1 MLHILIKWDNVE
13 QNLNFCSQEP
23 INFKKIYPP
32 MDTKRKR
39 PRKPRATSSSVPKVH
54 QYLLY
59 INLSVNIFEILC
71 VFSDTSD
78 TSNLL

>member
-1 MLHILIKWDNVE
+1 
-13 QNLNFCSQEP
+13 
-23 INFKKIYPP
+23 